1 MPILCIKGDI
11 CRILQGGL
19 HFTSSHIFIYIYSP
33 LCLAAFLSPNIL
45 NCPTLIPEGDCLGH
59 SLCLNWYSM
68 REGGREI
75 KQKILFETFFSI
87 LKCWSNSINNLIPH
101 ITASQVLPVTP
112 CLLDMFPIFPIHIQ
126 FGSAPVS
133 EGETE
138 I

>member
-19 HFTSSHIFIYIYSP
+19 HFTSSYIFIYIYSP

-68 REGGREI
+68 RETGREI
-75 KQKILFETFFSI
+75 KQKILFETFFFYFKMLEQFYQRPHPAHNRI
-87 LKCWSNSINNLIPH
+87 LGPSRH
-101 ITASQVLPVTP
+101 TLPFGYVSH
-112 CLLDMFPIFPIHIQ
+112 FPD
-126 FGSAPVS
+126 SYSVRLTS
-133 EGETE
+133 CV
-138 I
+138 